1 MPHRI
6 LVVGGCYAGLAA
18 AINLLD
24 LCEGRAPRFSSNTQP
39 TEQKLQV
46 EITIVDERDGFYHV
60 IGSPLALAS
69 SAYAQKAWV
78 RFADIPG
85 LQHPAIKVVHGSIT
99 KVDPD
104 ARTATITASG
114 SAESFQHEYDYLV
127 AASGLRRVW
136 PVVPQQLTREGYL
149 KEAEGHIKVVKHAEN
164 GVVVI
169 GGGAVG
175 IEMAAELKAVEPKV
189 KVTLIHSRDR
199 LLSSEPLP
207 DEFKDETLSLL
218 RSVDVQ
224 VITGKRVESQAI
236 DEDSRTTTL
245 TLSDRST
252 LTASCVINAI
262 SRSVPTTT
270 YLPPSTLDS
279 EGYVK
284 IKASLH
290 FHDDYHFA
298 AGDIALWSGIKR
310 CGAAMHMG
318 NYCAHNIHQHILSV
332 TSSSSRPSSLNDIGT
347 RHVPQYKELTEHVP
361 VIGIAIGTTCA
372 TYSPSEGV
380 KSGPEV
386 LQYMFGDDLGF
397 NNCYN
402 YMQLGQTPGLGNE
415 STHAAP
421 TELEVSDKIPDEG
434 VEERETTPAL
444 SATST
449 SSEADVEAQTPLD
462 AGGDAMGTDVEAS
475 GKILGDTR
483 EVAVERIVNGI
494 GRSSIRA

>member
-1 MPHRI
+1 MPYKVLI
-6 LVVGGCYAGLAA
+6 VGGCYAGLAA

-24 LCEGRAPRFSSNTQP
+24 LCEGRAPRFTPGTEPTQQRFP
-39 TEQKLQV
+39 I

-78 RFADIPG
+78 QFKDVPG
-85 LQHPAIKVVHGSIT
+85 LQHPAIRLIHGSVT

-104 ARTATITASG
+104 AKTAVIKPSG
-114 SAESFQHEYDYLV
+114 STDASQHEYNYLI

-136 PVVPQQLTREGYL
+136 PVVPQQLTREEYL
-149 KEAEGHIKVVKHAEN
+149 KEAQGHINAVKRAEK

-175 IEMAAELKAVEPKV
+175 IEMAAELKAVEPNV

-207 DEFKDETLSLL
+207 DDFKDETLSLL
-218 RSVDVQ
+218 RSVDVE
-224 VITGKRVESQAI
+224 VITGKRVKSQAVN
-236 DEDSRTTTL
+236 EDNTTTTL
-245 TLSDRST
+245 TLSDKSS

-270 YLPPSTLDS
+270 YLPQVALDS

-284 IKASLH
+284 VKPSLH

-332 TSSSSRPSSLNDIGT
+332 TSAPARPVSPNGIAS

-372 TYSPSEGV
+372 TYSPTEGV

-386 LQYMFGDDLGF
+386 LKYMFGDDLGF

-402 YMQLGQTPGLGNE
+402 YMQLGQ
-415 STHAAP
+415 AP
-421 TELEVSDKIPDEG
+421 SSVIEPSVAGPTDLEVTDTVPHG
-434 VEERETTPAL
+434 RVESGETTPTL
-444 SATST
+444 STTST
-449 SSEADVEAQTPLD
+449 SSEADADLQTPLHAGAD
-462 AGGDAMGTDVEAS
+462 AAGTDLEAS
-475 GKILGDTR
+475 AKTLGHAADV
-483 EVAVERIVNGI
+483 EVEGVVDGI
-494 GRSSIRA
+494 RGSSIKA